1 MNNKVA
7 RKVIKMF
14 EDLHDNDLRN
24 RQIFYFNGVEVLY
37 VYRVLGMDVEFHS
50 EFNKYCEQKKMIKES
65 HVDGQ
70 KERITYCYY
79 ATDRKARGSDKSQT
93 YGREGDEFKMSSDG
107 RYEWTE
113 TRMGIIFTVY
123 VYQITLADELITRRR
138 EIMQRPVRSK
148 WQFNE
153 VNILAEVLHGIPSN
167 MTCSHLTKDKKD
179 VNPKLI
185 TPELAEDN
193 RLRESHNLDNCD
205 CDTKGLKKCLV

>member
-50 EFNKYCEQKKMIKES
+50 EFNKYCEQKKMNKEFD
-65 HVDGQ
+65 VDGQ

-113 TRMGIIFTVY
+113 MRMGISFSIY
-123 VYQITLADELITRRR
+123 VYQITLGDELVLRRH
-138 EIMQRPVRSK
+138 EIMQRSVRSK
-148 WQFNE
+148 WEYNE
-153 VNILAEVLHGIPSN
+153 VNYLAEVLHGIPTN
-167 MTCSHLTKDKKD
+167 MTCSHLTKDRKD

-185 TPELAEDN
+185 TPELADDN
-193 RLRESHNLDNCD
+193 TNTESHYAENYD
-205 CDTKGLKKCLV
+205 CERRGLKNA